1 MIDILNKD
9 IRKSLINKY
18 LNADTTAEEEK
29 DIVKYYLANNDV
41 DNDELAFAELI
52 RMEHANSSLLSTEG
66 AEEYDRIIS
75 KKKAEDKE
83 ENRAQAS
90 SILSTIPWRWMT
102 LIGGM
107 AACLILL
114 LSPKKQQQESDL
126 IDMAHSLE
134 QLVNLNNGD
143 DITITAIPIGKSVWV
158 EVVFADG
165 TKKTFVMSQDKAM
178 NTTSFLSI
186 N

>member
-9 IRKSLINKY
+9 IRKSLIHKY

-29 DIVKYYLANNDV
+29 DIVKYYLENNNV

-52 RMEHANSSLLSTEG
+52 RMEHTNSSLLSTEG

-75 KKKAEDKE
+75 NKKTEDKE
-83 ENRAQAS
+83 GTGS
-90 SILSTIPWRWMT
+90 LSTSILRTIPWRWMT

-107 AACLILL
+107 AACLVLL
-114 LSPKKQQQESDL
+114 FSPKKQQQESDL
-126 IDMAHSLE
+126 MDMAHSLE
-134 QLVNLNNGD
+134 QLINLNNGE
-143 DITITAIPIGKSVWV
+143 DITITATPIGEAVWV

-165 TKKTFVMSQDKAM
+165 SKKTFVMSRDKAM
-178 NTTSFLSI
+178 NTTSFLLI

>member
-9 IRKSLINKY
+9 IRKSLIRKY

-29 DIVKYYLANNDV
+29 DIVKYYLENNDV

-52 RMEHANSSLLSTEG
+52 RMEHTNSPLLSTEG

-83 ENRAQAS
+83 ETRSQAS
-90 SILSTIPWRWMT
+90 SILRTIPWRWMT

-107 AACLILL
+107 AACLVLL

-126 IDMAHSLE
+126 IDMVHSLE
-134 QLVNLNNGD
+134 QLVNLNSGE

>member
-9 IRKSLINKY
+9 IRKSLIRKY

-29 DIVKYYLANNDV
+29 NIVKYYLENNDV

-52 RMEHANSSLLSTEG
+52 RMEHTNSPLLSTEG

-83 ENRAQAS
+83 ETRSQAL
-90 SILSTIPWRWMT
+90 SILRTIPWRWMT

-107 AACLILL
+107 AACLVLL

-126 IDMAHSLE
+126 IDMVHSLE
-134 QLVNLNNGD
+134 QLVNLNNGE